1 MLNSLF
7 SAFLMYSRIPMPKTE
22 WKEENRR
29 YSLGFFPLIGVVICG
44 ILAFWRWLCLEKGLG
59 DIFFSVGAVC
69 IPVLVTGGI
78 HVDGFCDVTDA
89 RSSFASREKRLE
101 ILSDPH
107 IGSFAVIRIILYFLV
122 QMALF
127 TKIGTVRECFA
138 VGCGAILS
146 RGLSGISAIAF
157 KSAKSSGSLQS
168 FVKPSHKK
176 VTILMD
182 VFFIVISAAIMIF
195 LFPIC
200 GVLAVASALAAL
212 IYCRKIAYRDFG
224 GYTGDVCG
232 WFLQLC
238 ELAVLGTFVIVKMF
252 L

>member
-107 IGSFAVIRIILYFLV
+107 IGSFAVIRIILYFLL

-127 TKIGTVRECFA
+127 TKIGTVRECFT

-146 RGLSGISAIAF
+146 R
-157 KSAKSSGSLQS
+157 
-168 FVKPSHKK
+168 
-176 VTILMD
+176 
-182 VFFIVISAAIMIF
+182 
-195 LFPIC
+195 
-200 GVLAVASALAAL
+200 
-212 IYCRKIAYRDFG
+212 
-224 GYTGDVCG
+224 
-232 WFLQLC
+232 
-238 ELAVLGTFVIVKMF
+238 
-252 L
+252 